1 MLATKNVELKA
12 LQIGDI
18 TIDTPLLLAPMAG
31 HSNYALRHLC
41 RELGGCGLVCTE
53 LISSNIVKNS
63 RARALQRFDWRPSER
78 PVAAQLFGVE
88 PAVVAEAARVVVDH
102 GADIVDIN
110 MGCWV
115 PKIAKKGGG
124 AALLRDVKKA
134 TAVVAAVVEAVSV
147 PVTVKVRSGFEDGVV
162 TAVPFAR
169 AAEDVGAQA
178 VAVHARFAG
187 QGHGGA
193 ADWDV
198 IAAVKEATS
207 EMPII
212 GNGDVRSG
220 ADALRMLEET
230 GCDGVMVGRAAL
242 GRPWLF
248 HHIEVFLATGV
259 ELPEPSRAERARI
272 ALRHAQLTL
281 ETTVLP
287 ERNAVLEMRGQIS
300 KYRLDAPGSRRVR
313 NRLVRIESYAEL
325 ESILNEVAAA
335 GDSMS
340 LDDVDSLWKS
350 IVAGHLTRDM
360 QTATSALRSVKV
372 KATALA
378 VRERRWQYHADS
390 SS

>member
-1 MLATKNVELKA
+1 MLATRKLRLNS
-12 LQIGDI
+12 LQIGAV
-18 TIDTPLLLAPMAG
+18 TIDTPLFLAPMAG
-31 HSNYALRHLC
+31 HSNYALRRLC

-53 LISSNIVKNS
+53 LISSAIVMNS
-63 RARALQRFDWRPSER
+63 RSRALQRFDWRASER

-124 AALLRDVKKA
+124 AALLRDVNKA
-134 TAVVAAVVEAVSV
+134 TAVVAAVVEAVNA

-162 TAVPFAR
+162 TAVPFAK
-169 AAEDVGAQA
+169 AAEEAGAKA

-198 IAAVKEATS
+198 IAAVKEATL

-212 GNGDVRSG
+212 GNGDVRCG
-220 ADALRMLEET
+220 ADAARMLEAT

-242 GRPWLF
+242 GQPWLF
-248 HHIEVFLATGV
+248 RHIEVFLRTGIV
-259 ELPEPSRAERARI
+259 LPEPTRAERARI

-281 ETTVLP
+281 ETTALP
-287 ERNAVLEMRGQIS
+287 EHRAVLEMRGQIS
-300 KYRLDAPGSRRVR
+300 KYRLDAPGSRQVR
-313 NRLVRIESYAEL
+313 NRLVRIESYADL
-325 ESILNEVAAA
+325 ETILGEVAASE
-335 GDSMS
+335 D
-340 LDDVDSLWKS
+340 
-350 IVAGHLTRDM
+350 
-360 QTATSALRSVKV
+360 
-372 KATALA
+372 
-378 VRERRWQYHADS
+378 
-390 SS
+390 

>member
-1 MLATKNVELKA
+1 MLAPLETSLKT

-18 TIDTPLLLAPMAG
+18 IIDTPLLLAPMAG
-31 HSNYALRHLC
+31 HSNYALRRLC

-63 RARALQRFDWRPSER
+63 RVRALQRFDWRPSES
-78 PVAAQLFGVE
+78 PVAVQLFGVE
-88 PAVVAEAARVVVDH
+88 PEIVAEAARVVVDY
-102 GADIVDIN
+102 GANIVDIN

-124 AALLRDVKKA
+124 AALLRDVRKA
-134 TAVVAAVVEAVSV
+134 TAVVDAVVNAVDV

-162 TAVPFAR
+162 TAVPFAK
-169 AAEDVGAQA
+169 AAEDVGAKA

-198 IAAVKEATS
+198 IAAVKDATS
-207 EMPII
+207 QMPII
-212 GNGDVRSG
+212 GNGDVHSG
-220 ADALRMLEET
+220 ADALRMLEQT

-248 HHIEVFLATGV
+248 RHIERFLETGF

-281 ETTVLP
+281 ETTYLP
-287 ERNAVLEMRGQIS
+287 ERTAILEMRGQIS
-300 KYRLDAPGSRRVR
+300 KYRLDEPGSLLVR
-313 NRLVRIESYAEL
+313 NRLVRIESYSEL
-325 ESILNEVAAA
+325 ESILHEVA
-335 GDSMS
+335 DS
-340 LDDVDSLWKS
+340 W
-350 IVAGHLTRDM
+350 R
-360 QTATSALRSVKV
+360 
-372 KATALA
+372 
-378 VRERRWQYHADS
+378 
-390 SS
+390 

>member
-1 MLATKNVELKA
+1 MLATRKTELKR
-12 LQIGDI
+12 LRIGDI
-18 TIDTPLLLAPMAG
+18 KIDSPLLLAPMAG
-31 HSNYALRHLC
+31 HSNYALRRLC

-63 RARALQRFDWRPSER
+63 RARAMQRFDWRGSER
-78 PVAAQLFGVE
+78 PVAVQLFGVD
-88 PAVVAEAARVVVDH
+88 PAIVAEAARVVVDH

-124 AALLRDVKKA
+124 AALLRDLNKA
-134 TAVVAAVVEAVSV
+134 TAVVDAVVKAVNA

-162 TAVPFAR
+162 TAVPFAK
-169 AAEDVGAQA
+169 AAEEAGAKA

-193 ADWDV
+193 ADWGV
-198 IAAVKEATS
+198 IAAVKAATS
-207 EMPII
+207 AMPII

-242 GRPWLF
+242 GCPWLF
-248 HHIEVFLATGV
+248 HHIEVFLATGM

-281 ETTVLP
+281 GTTYLP
-287 ERNAVLEMRGQIS
+287 ERVAVLEMRGQIS
-300 KYRLDAPGSRRVR
+300 KYRLDKAGSRQVR
-313 NRLVRIESYAEL
+313 NRLVRIESYREL
-325 ESILNEVAAA
+325 ESILNEVAASE
-335 GDSMS
+335 D
-340 LDDVDSLWKS
+340 
-350 IVAGHLTRDM
+350 
-360 QTATSALRSVKV
+360 
-372 KATALA
+372 
-378 VRERRWQYHADS
+378 
-390 SS
+390 